1 MLTLSSRSLVA
12 LVEWFVVLSAF
23 HRALLLPHSRGKTV
37 RSHTER
43 EKDGQPNGI
52 LSLISC
58 HDSPLILCIIIHCVC
73 MRVCRVSRSFFT
85 FGPSKKKKRST
96 LQFFFKHFLM
106 YKSLMRTHS
115 QMSFSESRPPGCVC
129 MWW

>member
-37 RSHTER
+37 RSHTE
-43 EKDGQPNGI
+43 KDGQPNGI

-58 HDSPLILCIIIHCVC
+58 HDSPLILCI
-73 MRVCRVSRSFFT
+73 VSRSFFT
-85 FGPSKKKKRST
+85 FGPSKKKKKKYPSVLQALFHVQVAHAHT
-96 LQFFFKHFLM
+96 L
-106 YKSLMRTHS
+106 
-115 QMSFSESRPPGCVC
+115 SESRPPGCVC
-129 MWW
+129 MYVCVCVCKLSGLATFCW